1 MNGGELVR
9 PQDLMCY
16 LTALYFTVSCITS
29 VGFGNV
35 SVTTCLNFECSYF
48 KQILVVLSK
57 SRFTFRSHF
66 AGKYAFRK
74 DIREHPYALRRC
86 VLKSE
91 LMCMILSCNL
101 NIVFVNPA
109 MCCTLFTTYQYE
121 VRTFGLGVGGVGI
134 QYIYYLNQL
143 YSYRPLYCTL
153 RV

>member
-1 MNGGELVR
+1 MVGVQLNGGELVR

-91 LMCMILSCNL
+91 LICMIL
-101 NIVFVNPA
+101 
-109 MCCTLFTTYQYE
+109 
-121 VRTFGLGVGGVGI
+121 
-134 QYIYYLNQL
+134 
-143 YSYRPLYCTL
+143 
-153 RV
+153 